1 MDTQNLMSSLLQK
14 LQQSNP
20 EMASSI
26 MKAMDGGT
34 NPEMFLKQV
43 LSKTSKEQM
52 QGLLTQAGNLGVPK
66 EILSKLQNL
75 N

>member
-1 MDTQNLMSSLLQK
+1 MQK

-26 MKAMDGGT
+26 MKALEGGIT
-34 NPEMFLKQV
+34 HELFLKQV